1 MNRRL
6 SQKILRIIKC
16 FTWKLGHNNTC
27 KTIASGK
34 YEYNTTGAEPE
45 KLTEKGRKICYC
57 LPYPG
62 DIPGEIDYIWAQEN
76 LR

>member
-1 MNRRL
+1 M
-6 SQKILRIIKC
+6 KC
-16 FTWKLGHNNTC
+16 FIWKLGHNNTC
-27 KTIASGK
+27 KVKVSSNG
-34 YEYNTTGAEPE
+34 EYTNTRLEPE